1 MTGKKNGNKLASTSK
16 NEHDT
21 ITEIVKTVLT
31 ESDVLQ
37 QTIESEKFLERN
49 LNTILDELKSDT
61 KFLDSIA
68 SRVSDYILNNETFKQ
83 IICDS
88 LSIEMKDEIQQLK
101 KEISTIEKQNDDL
114 EIQIESQ
121 QQYSRRNCL
130 LIHGLPPHCLQ
141 IPIKILIKQ

>member
-49 LNTILDELKSDT
+49 PQNKNLNTILT
-61 KFLDSIA
+61 
-68 SRVSDYILNNETFKQ
+68 N
-83 IICDS
+83 
-88 LSIEMKDEIQQLK
+88 
-101 KEISTIEKQNDDL
+101 
-114 EIQIESQ
+114 
-121 QQYSRRNCL
+121 
-130 LIHGLPPHCLQ
+130 
-141 IPIKILIKQ
+141 